1 MVSHEDEPTP
11 IRYYQLFNNGIGI
24 IIWTKLI
31 NVTGV
36 DDVIWNGRYD
46 QGGYRILIG
55 QSQIV
60 DLATTGI
67 APNQPFYLSSDTL
80 WGLERVDRRHAFVY
94 EPTSNQM
101 ATAIRTGPSRAGE
114 LLWTGTT
121 SY

>member
-55 QSQIV
+55 TDAEDHHFDS
-60 DLATTGI
+60 GF
-67 APNQPFYLSSDTL
+67 NSS
-80 WGLERVDRRHAFVY
+80 
-94 EPTSNQM
+94 EP
-101 ATAIRTGPSRAGE
+101 RTIPDS
-114 LLWTGTT
+114 
-121 SY
+121 